1 MALSDIQVKPMQVF
15 WNSANLGS
23 TSGGVEVAVEV
34 QSTDIITD
42 QDGTAPVDAYQTG
55 TALTVSMTLM
65 ELNAANYNAM
75 IGDAT
80 GGNLTPSSGTEVSGY
95 GSSRDFGS
103 MLALCQELKLKPVG
117 AADETTNW
125 TFFKAIPIVESLS
138 FASDAAKTMS
148 VSFRVFKDST
158 KNSAI
163 SYGCYGDATQDLS

>member
-1 MALSDIQVKPMQVF
+1 MAVSDIQVKPVEVY
-15 WNSANLGS
+15 WNGANLGS

-34 QSTDIITD
+34 QSTDIVTD
-42 QDGTAPVDAYQTG
+42 QTGQNIVDQYQVGTS
-55 TALTVSMTLM
+55 LTVSMTLM
-65 ELNAANYNAM
+65 ELNAANYNSM

-80 GGNLTPSSGTEVSGY
+80 GGNLTPAAGTEVSGY
-95 GSSRDFGS
+95 GTSRDFGS

-117 AADETTNW
+117 ASDETTNW

-158 KNSAI
+158 KSSAI
-163 SYGCYGDATQDLS
+163 SYGCYGDATQDLT

>member
-1 MALSDIQVKPMQVF
+1 MAISDIQVRPVEVF
-15 WNSANLGS
+15 WNGTTLGK
-23 TSGGVEVAVEV
+23 TSGGVEIAVEV
-34 QSTDIITD
+34 QSTDIVTD
-42 QDGTAPVDAYQTG
+42 QDGTAAVDAYQTG
-55 TALTVSMTLM
+55 TALTVSVTLL

-80 GGNLTPSSGTEVSGY
+80 GGNLTPAAGTEVNGY

-138 FASDAAKTMS
+138 FAPDAAKTMS
-148 VSFRVFKDST
+148 VSFRIFKDSS

>member
-1 MALSDIQVKPMQVF
+1 MNVY
-15 WNSANLGS
+15 WNSALLGS

-34 QSTDIITD
+34 QATDIVTD

-55 TALTVSMTLM
+55 VSLSVTMTLM

-80 GGNLTPSSGTEVSGY
+80 GGNLTPASGTEVSGY
-95 GSSRDFGS
+95 GSSRDFTS
-103 MLALCQELKLKPVG
+103 MLSRCQELKLKPVG
-117 AADETTNW
+117 ASDDTTNW

-148 VSFRVFKDST
+148 VSFRIFKDSA

-163 SYGCYGDATQDLS
+163 SYGCYGDATQDLT